1 MTLAKKLDH
10 LVQVKQA
17 LADKY
22 ARRAEQT
29 QSQPLRKSLWHKSI
43 RYRRQAANMATRRKQ
58 LG

>member
-1 MTLAKKLDH
+1 MTLAKKLDN
-10 LVQVKQA
+10 LVKVKQA

-29 QSQPLRKSLWHKSI
+29 QSQPLRKSLWYKSI
-43 RYRRQAANMATRRKQ
+43 RYRRQATNMATRRKQ